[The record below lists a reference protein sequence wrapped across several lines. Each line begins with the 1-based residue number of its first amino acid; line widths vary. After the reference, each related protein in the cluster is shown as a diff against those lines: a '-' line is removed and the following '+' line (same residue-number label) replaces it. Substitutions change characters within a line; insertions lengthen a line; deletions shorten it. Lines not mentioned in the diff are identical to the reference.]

1 MSNSNII
8 PIYKVNHVINNNVID
23 TIYVFYG
30 INIDIDNPQELFDRD
45 PGNEAFSNVF
55 NKEEFK
61 TIQDKSNN
69 IKVRFSKQ
77 QIHYDDNIGTIKQK
91 IMREFSNAFSLEEI
105 YLFCLKEELLHSES
119 VFQTLTQNGKL
130 KLTRA

>member
-8 PIYKVNHVINNNVID
+8 PIYKVNHVINDNVID

-45 PGNEAFSNVF
+45 PTNEAFSNVF

-61 TIQDKSNN
+61 PIQDKS
-69 IKVRFSKQ
+69 KYEER
-77 QIHYDDNIGTIKQK
+77 K
-91 IMREFSNAFSLEEI
+91 I
-105 YLFCLKEELLHSES
+105 
-119 VFQTLTQNGKL
+119 
-130 KLTRA
+130 

>member
-45 PGNEAFSNVF
+45 PTNEAFSNVF
-55 NKEEFK
+55 NKEELK
-61 TIQDKSNN
+61 TIQDKSHN
-69 IKVRFSKQ
+69 IKVRL
-77 QIHYDDNIGTIKQK
+77 IILG
-91 IMREFSNAFSLEEI
+91 L
-105 YLFCLKEELLHSES
+105 
-119 VFQTLTQNGKL
+119 
-130 KLTRA
+130 